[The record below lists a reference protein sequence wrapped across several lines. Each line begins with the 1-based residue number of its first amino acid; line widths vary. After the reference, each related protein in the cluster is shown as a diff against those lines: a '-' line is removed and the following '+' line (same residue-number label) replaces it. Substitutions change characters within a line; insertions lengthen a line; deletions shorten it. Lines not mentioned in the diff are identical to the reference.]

1 MTGLTWVRC
10 DSCGQ
15 SFAAGSMAAV
25 MMRLCPYCSK
35 GVIAPEARDT
45 RLRDYV
51 FGLALAALVVSIWGA
66 YRDWEWQR
74 GMFTL
79 SFAALIDHILR
90 FWLPARRKRP

>member
-1 MTGLTWVRC
+1 MKATEWARC
-10 DSCGQ
+10 DRCGQ
-15 SFAAGSMAAV
+15 PFASRSLAAS
-25 MMRLCPYCSK
+25 MMRLCPYCK
-35 GVIAPEARDT
+35 GVIAPDARDT